1 MNLTKRIE
9 EMAKKVEQ
17 NKYINGVK
25 TNSSDTHCYEIETE
39 EDKINRYMNLEYI
52 EVKNTKTFL
61 NKTLIWSSSRY
72 NEWKKKDIVDF
83 IYNISKKEGSFIE
96 EYEIGGF
103 VDNHRNRK
111 CSYIIIKKDNEVR
124 LVARGIV
131 YKLV

>member
-25 TNSSDTHCYEIETE
+25 TNSSDTHYYEIETE

-103 VDNHRNRK
+103 VDNHRNRM

>member
-25 TNSSDTHCYEIETE
+25 TNSSDTHYYEIETE

-103 VDNHRNRK
+103 VDNHRNRT

>member
-25 TNSSDTHCYEIETE
+25 TNSRDTHYYEIETK

>member
-1 MNLTKRIE
+1 MQK
-9 EMAKKVEQ
+9 A
-17 NKYINGVK
+17 
-25 TNSSDTHCYEIETE
+25 
-39 EDKINRYMNLEYI
+39 
-52 EVKNTKTFL
+52 TKTFL

-103 VDNHRNRK
+103 VDSHRNRK

-124 LVARGIV
+124 LVAKGIV